1 MLVTITATR
10 PPDAPWPATDLGY
23 LLAKNPATVQSF
35 SHGFGRSRVF
45 YPEAHEARCTAAL
58 YLEIDPIGLIKSRNL
73 DSADFSLSQY
83 VNDRPYAATSLL
95 AGAIGQVFRTAIRGT
110 SKDRPELA
118 GVALPLTLRLP
129 VVPATPGFVE
139 RLFGPLGWTVTA
151 VPLEL
156 DPAFPAWGE
165 SRYCDV
171 TLVGEQR
178 VSDALSQLYVLLPVL
193 DGSKHYWIDA
203 EEIEK
208 LLRAGEAWLPGHP
221 DRELITRRYLGRR
234 PTLVRSALARL
245 AESDEVPESELD
257 NAVVDEAV
265 EGLDGSGDGVGDGL
279 GAGAG
284 AGAVGGGAEGAAV
297 NAVALADTDAAAH
310 VGTITDAAAPRASLA
325 ALRHEAVVAAL
336 KDVGGKSVLDL
347 GCGGGALLRHLL
359 HDRYFHAIV
368 GVDVSVRALR
378 YAARKLRLDRQPAS
392 VAARLTLKQGS
403 LTYTDASLK
412 GYDAAVL
419 MEVIE
424 HVDPPRLASLEHAVF
439 GAARPG
445 AVIVTTPNV
454 EYNVRYETLEAGRL
468 RHRDH
473 RFEWSRAEF
482 AAWAEDVAGQYA
494 YTVEFRPV
502 GEVGE
507 VDAVVGAPTQMAV
520 FRRGEGEKITGP
532 TSAGTAENT
541 GTREATATTAATTAA
556 TAPTTTT
563 TTAAMATA
571 GAAEAATPGAAG
583 APDVATPSPTPLE
596 NLEKEAN

>member
-10 PPDAPWPATDLGY
+10 PPDAEWPATDLGF

-45 YPEAHEARCTAAL
+45 YPEADEARCTAAL

-110 SKDRPELA
+110 SKERPELA
-118 GVALPLTLRLP
+118 AMPLPLTLRLP
-129 VVPATPGFVE
+129 VVPATSELIE
-139 RLFGPLGWTVTA
+139 RLFVPLGWTVTA
-151 VPLEL
+151 TPLAL
-156 DPAFPAWGE
+156 DPAFPEWGE

-171 TLVGEQR
+171 TLTGDQR

-193 DGSKHYWIDA
+193 DGSKHYWIDG
-203 EEIEK
+203 EEVEK
-208 LLRAGEAWLPGHP
+208 LLRAGEAWLAGHP

-245 AESDEVPESELD
+245 AEADEVLESELD
-257 NAVVDEAV
+257 NAVSE
-265 EGLDGSGDGVGDGL
+265 EGEGETVAD
-279 GAGAG
+279 
-284 AGAVGGGAEGAAV
+284 GAA
-297 NAVALADTDAAAH
+297 DAATEASE
-310 VGTITDAAAPRASLA
+310 PRVSLA
-325 ALRHEAVVAAL
+325 TQRHHAVIAAL

-359 HDRYFHAIV
+359 HDRYFNEIV
-368 GVDVSVRALR
+368 GVDVSVRALQ
-378 YAARKLRLDRQPAS
+378 YAARKLRLERLPDMVAS
-392 VAARLTLKQGS
+392 RLTLKQGS

-412 GYDAAVL
+412 GFDAAVL

-439 GAARPG
+439 GAARPA
-445 AVIVTTPNV
+445 AVVVTTPNV

-473 RFEWSRAEF
+473 RFEWSRDEF
-482 AAWAEDVAGQYA
+482 GAWAQDVAAQYGYA
-494 YTVEFRPV
+494 VEFRA
-502 GEVGE
+502 VGE
-507 VDAVVGAPTQMAV
+507 VDAEVGAPTQLAL
-520 FRRGEGEKITGP
+520 FRRRDEAREDSEITGP
-532 TSAGTAENT
+532 TRSAEGHAGTA
-541 GTREATATTAATTAA
+541 AATTSG
-556 TAPTTTT
+556 
-563 TTAAMATA
+563 TTANDTA
-571 GAAEAATPGAAG
+571 ESAADHRTGAADRMDDSLRSDTGTANDRQSNDTDTTNDSLSSITEITTDAV
-583 APDVATPSPTPLE
+583 DVA
-596 NLEKEAN
+596 KEAN